1 MTLHLLCV
9 MIVTQ
14 KCLAKVLGLQ
24 NIIRV
29 TAVCEG
35 SVLSLFRIG
44 SFDMQLMRMHQTLL
58 LVFVAAAYVILG
70 KIEAEY

>member
-1 MTLHLLCV
+1 
-9 MIVTQ
+9 
-14 KCLAKVLGLQ
+14 VLGLQ

-35 SVLSLFRIG
+35 SVLSLFWIG

-58 LVFVAAAYVILG
+58 LVYVAAAYVILG